1 MAITTIPGGG
11 KLPSVAMQPH
21 LQILHSRSGQQSGI
35 PLDFARL
42 QARPLVLGRNQQEAD
57 VVLSSQNHSVSR
69 RHAFIAYRPDDA
81 LAILSDAG
89 SANGT
94 TLNGQLIAG
103 PTPLLPG
110 DIIGCGDVELIFVVP
125 FVTSIPLFRPPN
137 LPRRQY
143 SEDVEPGMARLEVL
157 ESQTPSMRPGS
168 FCRLTPRHPFQI
180 GRQSGSDFR
189 VLEKG
194 EAALQISRKQASI
207 RWDGSGYLL
216 RDPGASNPTFLNGKP
231 LKASALLKEGDQIQI
246 GLTKLRFRVP
256 RTPLAGGPPV
266 KSSPISTGPAPV
278 LRFASRWALHLG
290 PRIVSLP
297 TDRLIMLGRSKDSDL
312 RLQDPSVSRQHAHLR
327 FDPVAHRFLVF
338 DRDSANGTLIN
349 GVTILAGQPL
359 QPGDRLTVGEFEFLF
374 EELPPASLT
383 AETVIPLSEPV
394 TLQLEI
400 GPDGNLVVAGTP
412 NRLPYGSVM
421 AGTPPLAASPAVQPL
436 ARPVLGELDDLD
448 IDLAE
453 IADKSLTELLL
464 SQGISLMVGGNQPFL
479 LDDPH
484 SVWFIRSGKVE
495 TFAVQVKAGQPAAA
509 RHHVCGFSPG
519 QVLLGLDS
527 NRYGEGLALLAVAL
541 VNTEL
546 VKVPLSRLRR
556 LARHAAF
563 KPEITGLIEK
573 WLEALSKDITKE
585 TISNRTEVLLD
596 PNTEAALEIQQ
607 TASPRK
613 EGVWLKPVEGECLF
627 LGEEDMASPYDGA
640 LFPLYGFTWL
650 QALTGSRLVTY
661 GALEALDQPGFWK
674 GLDLFYELFFR
685 VKFTNIRLATYDEIN
700 RLRKRAE
707 FDMAAGRKALQE
719 LVSILDSGPEAVN
732 PTSTGQADLLLEACK
747 LVGAYQGIQ
756 IQRSTVVSEEH
767 DSRRNPLEDIAN
779 NSRMRTREVTLDPR
793 WWRRDHGPLLGSL
806 EDGEDSSPV
815 ALLPTSPKS
824 YEMVNPAN
832 GTRQPV
838 TPALAARLAS
848 NAYVFY
854 RSFPDKAIKVRD
866 LIKFGFRG
874 TRKDILVTLVLGLA
888 GGLLNLV
895 IPIMTGFAFDT
906 VIPSANGNYLIQVLV
921 GLIVAALSVTA
932 FQITRGIA
940 ILRLES
946 RLDIS
951 IQAGV
956 WNRLLSLP
964 TSFFRLYSVGDLAN
978 RANGIDHI
986 RSLLSGSVITTI
998 LGTIFSISSLFL
1010 LFTYDAPL
1018 ALVAVGLVIIVL
1030 AIMLGIQFWQLRYQ
1044 RRLAEYQ
1051 GRISGL
1057 VLQLLTGIA
1066 KLRVAGAEI
1075 RAFAVWTKQF
1085 AAQRKLAFKAR
1096 SIGNLLTIFNAIL
1109 PILIY
1114 IVIFFALDRFRNR
1127 TFTTGAFLAFVAAFG
1142 QFLGAMV
1149 AMAQAFTAIFQSVP
1163 IYERARPILETLPE
1177 VNLNKSDPG
1186 QLSGAIEV
1194 NHVSFRY
1201 APDTPLVLDDV
1212 SLKIEPGQFV
1222 AVVGPSGAG
1231 KSSIFRLLLGFEKP
1245 EAGSLYYDNQ
1255 DLSGLD
1261 IQAVRRQMGVVI
1273 QSGKLMPGDIFNNIV
1288 GNAPFTIGDAWEAA
1302 TLAGME
1308 KDLKAMPMGMYTL
1321 ISEGGSTLSG
1331 GQKQRLMIARA
1342 IISKPRILLFDEATS
1357 ALDNQT
1363 QAIVSRSLES
1373 LQATRVV
1380 IAHRLSTIINA
1391 DRIYVLQGG
1400 KIAQSGTYREL
1411 IEQEGPF
1418 KQLAL
1423 RQLG

>member
-1 MAITTIPGGG
+1 
-11 KLPSVAMQPH
+11 MQPH
-21 LQILHSRSGQQSGI
+21 LQILPGRSRLPAV

-57 VVLSSQNHSVSR
+57 VMLPSPTHQVSR
-69 RHAFIAYRPDDA
+69 RHAFISYRLDDE

-94 TLNGQLIAG
+94 MLNGQFIAG

-110 DIIGCGDVELIFVVP
+110 DIIRCGDVELIFVVP
-125 FVTSIPLFRPPN
+125 FVTSVPLFRPPN

-143 SEDVEPGMARLEVL
+143 PEDVEPGMARLEVID
-157 ESQTPSMRPGS
+157 SHTPSMKPGS
-168 FCRLTPRHPFQI
+168 FCRLTPRHPFLI
-180 GRQSGSDFR
+180 GRQTGNDFR
-189 VLEKG
+189 LLEQG
-194 EAALQISRKQASI
+194 EAAPQISRKQAEI
-207 RWDGSGYLL
+207 RWDGTGYIL
-216 RDPGASNPTFLNGKP
+216 RDPGASNPTLLNGRP
-231 LKASALLKEGDQIQI
+231 LRAPTLLKEGDKIQI
-246 GLTKLRFRVP
+246 GSTLLRFRAS
-256 RTPLAGGPPV
+256 RTPLAGGPSV
-266 KSSPISTGPAPV
+266 KSGPLPTGPAPV

-290 PRIVSLP
+290 PSIVRLP
-297 TDRLIMLGRSKDSDL
+297 IDRMITIGRSKETDL
-312 RLQDPSVSRQHAHLR
+312 RLQDPSVSRQHARLR
-327 FDPVAHRFLVF
+327 FDPVARHFLVF
-338 DRDSANGTLIN
+338 DRGSANGTLVN
-349 GVTILAGQPL
+349 GISAPAGQPL
-359 QPGDRLTVGEFEFLF
+359 QPGDRLTLGEFEFIF
-374 EELPPASLT
+374 EELPPAAQAAEVVVPLT
-383 AETVIPLSEPV
+383 EPV

-400 GPDGNLVVAGTP
+400 GPDGNLVVAGTQD
-412 NRLPYGSVM
+412 RLSSGSVM
-421 AGTPPLAASPAVQPL
+421 AGTPPLAASPAVQPIS
-436 ARPVLGELDDLD
+436 RPLPGELEDLD
-448 IDLAE
+448 IDPAE
-453 IADKSLTELLL
+453 ISDKSLTELLI
-464 SQGISLMVGGNQPFL
+464 SQGILLMVGGNQPFL
-479 LDDPH
+479 LDDPN
-484 SVWFIRSGKVE
+484 SIWLIRSGKVE

-509 RHHVCGFSPG
+509 RHHVCGFGPG
-519 QVLLGLDS
+519 QVLFGLDS
-527 NRYGEGLALLAVAL
+527 NRYGEGLGMLAVAL

-563 KPEITGLIEK
+563 KPEVTGLIGQ

-596 PNTEAALEIQQ
+596 PNTEVVVEIQQ

-627 LGEEDMASPYDGA
+627 LGEEDMASPYDDA

-650 QALTGSRLVTY
+650 QALSSSRLVTY
-661 GALEALDQPGFWK
+661 GALAALDQPGFWN

-707 FDMAAGRKALQE
+707 FDMAAGRRALQE
-719 LVSILDSGPEAVN
+719 LVSILEPGSDGVSPAV
-732 PTSTGQADLLLEACK
+732 TGQADLLLEACK

-756 IQRSTVVSEEH
+756 VQRSTVISEEQ

-779 NSRMRTREVTLDPR
+779 NSRMRTREISLDPR
-793 WWRRDHGPLLGSL
+793 WWRKDHGPMLGSL
-806 EDGEDSSPV
+806 VDGDDRVPV

-824 YEMVNPAN
+824 YELVNPAD
-832 GTRQPV
+832 GSRQSV
-838 TPALAARLAS
+838 TPALAANLSS

-854 RSFPDKAIKVRD
+854 RSFPDKAVKVRD

-874 TRKDILVTLVLGLA
+874 TRKDILVTLLLGLA

-895 IPIMTGFAFDT
+895 VPIMTGFAFDT
-906 VIPSANGNYLIQVLV
+906 VIPSAKGNYLWQVLA
-921 GLIVAALSVTA
+921 GLIVAAISLTA

-964 TSFFRLYSVGDLAN
+964 TPFFRLYSVGDLAN
-978 RANGIDHI
+978 RANGIDQI
-986 RSLLSGSVITTI
+986 RALLSGSVITTI
-998 LGTIFSISSLFL
+998 LGTIFSIFSLFL

-1018 ALVAVGLVIIVL
+1018 AAVAVGLVIIVL
-1030 AIMLGIQFWQLRYQ
+1030 VIIIGIELWQLRYQ

-1057 VLQLLTGIA
+1057 VLQLLTGVA

-1075 RAFAVWTKQF
+1075 RAFAVWAKEF

-1096 SIGNLLTIFNAIL
+1096 SIGNYLTIFNAVL

-1114 IVIFFALDRFRNR
+1114 IVIFFALDTFKNR
-1127 TFTTGAFLAFVAAFG
+1127 SFSTGAFLAFVAAFG
-1142 QFLGAMV
+1142 QFLGAMI
-1149 AMAQAFTAIFQSVP
+1149 AMAQAFTAVFQSVP
-1163 IYERARPILETLPE
+1163 IYERAKPILETLPE

-1186 QLSGAIEV
+1186 ELSGAIEV

-1245 EAGSLYYDNQ
+1245 EAGSIYYDNQ

-1261 IQAVRRQMGVVI
+1261 IQSVRRQMGVVI

-1288 GNAPFTIGDAWEAA
+1288 GNAPFTIDDAWEAA